1 MARNDEA
8 KVKFTA
14 DTQEFNAGIKE
25 MNGELSGLR
34 AELKLNATQMAGNGR
49 TIDLLTQRQ
58 ELLGKELDASR
69 EKVELLDKKYQAA
82 ADTFGEDSEEA
93 QRLARELTNAKNQE
107 QAIANELA
115 RTTAEIDDQTDSM
128 KKLSERAGEIGDAL
142 QTAGGKISDAGQ
154 KLSVVSGAI
163 GAVAGA
169 SVKAATTYEDSLAK
183 VSTIAD
189 TSAVSMDEMGSAI
202 MDLSNSTGV
211 AAADIADNVYNAI
224 SAGQETG
231 DAVNFVSNA
240 TKLAKAGF
248 ADTGAS
254 LDVLTTILNA
264 YGMEASEVEHV
275 SDTLIQTQNLGK
287 TTVAELASSMGK
299 VIPTANSYGVG
310 LEQISTGY
318 AIMTANGVATAE
330 STTYM
335 NSMLNE
341 LGKSSTGVSKVIK
354 EKTGKSFKELMDDG
368 ATLGEVLE
376 IVGAAAQEQGVSFN
390 DMWSSSEAAKAGVI
404 LLGDS
409 ASEFNGK
416 LAEMN
421 TSTGA
426 TQTAFDKLDTTS
438 NRVNIA
444 LNQVKNDAISL
455 GQTLL
460 EDLTP
465 YIEAGAE
472 KVEQFTGWWQGL
484 DDGTKN
490 TIITIGGVVAAIG
503 PLLVILGNVIT
514 FVGGVVSAVGTISG
528 FLATHAAAIAAVKAA
543 LLGLM
548 TPVVLVPAAIAA
560 VIAVLVT
567 LYKKSENFRNL
578 VNKIG
583 NTIKNVF
590 VQTIPNAFRTVLT
603 AAQNVFGKVFDIIKS
618 PFEKAYDA
626 VKGVIGKIT
635 GLFSGAKF
643 SWPKIKTPHFS
654 VQPSGWQV
662 GDLLKG
668 SIPKLGLS
676 WYARGGIATRP
687 TIGGFG
693 EDGAEAILPLERHTG
708 WMDTLADV
716 IEDRFRG
723 GEELDYDRL
732 ERMIRHLVDG
742 LSQEITINGREF
754 GRVVRSVR

>member
-8 KVKFTA
+8 KVKFVA
-14 DTQEFNAGIKE
+14 DTQEFNAGIKN
-25 MNGELSGLR
+25 MNSELSGLR

-128 KKLSERAGEIGDAL
+128 KKLSERAGAIGDAL
-142 QTAGGKISDAGQ
+142 QTAGGKIADAGE

-169 SVKAATTYEDSLAK
+169 SVKAASTYEDSLAK

-189 TSAVSMDEMGSAI
+189 TSAVSMEDLGSSI

-254 LDVLTTILNA
+254 LDVLTTIMNA

-341 LGKSSTGVSKVIK
+341 LGKSSTGVSKIIK

-368 ATLGEVLE
+368 ASLGEVLE
-376 IVGAAAQEQGVSFN
+376 IVGDAAEEQGVSFN

-409 ASEFNGK
+409 AAEFNGK

-426 TQTAFDKLDTTS
+426 TQEAFDKLDTTS

-465 YIEAGAE
+465 YIESGAE

-484 DDGTKN
+484 DSTTKS

-560 VIAVLVT
+560 VIGVLVV
-567 LYKKSENFRNL
+567 LYKKSETFRNF
-578 VNKIG
+578 VNQLAG
-583 NTIKNVF
+583 TVKNVF
-590 VQTIPNAFRTVLT
+590 TQTIPNAFRSALT
-603 AAQNVFGKVFDIIKS
+603 AAQNVFGKVFETITA
-618 PFEKAYDA
+618 PFRKAYDA
-626 VKGVIGKIT
+626 VKGVVDKIKAV
-635 GLFSGAKF
+635 FSSVKF
-643 SWPKIKTPHFS
+643 EWPKIKLPHFS
-654 VQPSGWQV
+654 VSPSGWKV
-662 GDLLKG
+662 RDLLKG
-668 SIPKLGLS
+668 SIPSLGIS
-676 WYARGGIATRP
+676 WYAKGGIAQRA
-687 TIGGFG
+687 TIAGIG
-693 EDGAEAILPLERHTG
+693 EAGREAILPLDRNTG
-708 WMDTLADV
+708 WMDTLAGV
-716 IEDRFRG
+716 IDDRIVGR
-723 GEELDYDRL
+723 EAVDYDRL
-732 ERMIRHLVDG
+732 ERIARTLVDG
-742 LSQEITINGREF
+742 ITQPIMVDKREL
-754 GRVVRSVR
+754 GRVVREVR